1 MNSFEVK
8 TLFNH
13 AGYSL
18 LKNILFSF
26 DPEKVHNE
34 FIKIGKALS
43 HYEASKKAVSLV
55 FNYKHPSLE
64 QTLQGIKF
72 SNPVGLS
79 AGFDKN
85 AELIPIMENVG
96 FGFVEVGSIT
106 AKSCEGNPGVRLKRI
121 IENKSLWV
129 NLGLNNNGA
138 DEISS
143 RLKKQEFNIPFGI
156 SIAKTNCKETIEPGI
171 AIEDYIYSLKK
182 FRNIGNYFTI
192 NVSCPNAFGGQP
204 FSDPVLFESLC
215 KEMKKLN
222 IKKPIFVKF
231 SPDLENNNVKKI
243 ISISEKYNINGFI
256 CSNLTKKDIGF
267 SSGGMSG
274 KKLEDKANGLLS
286 FVYKQTRSWKTKP
299 ILIGNGG
306 IFCAEDAYKKI
317 KLGADLVQLVTGM
330 IYQGPSLIGE
340 INYNLVKLLK
350 KDGYKNISEAVG
362 TAN

>member
-1 MNSFEVK
+1 MKSK
-8 TLFNH
+8 FNH

-18 LKNILFSF
+18 LKNVLFSF

-34 FIKIGKALS
+34 FLKIGKSLEQ
-43 HYEASKKAVSLV
+43 HELSKKIVSLV
-55 FNYKHPSLE
+55 FNYQNPMLKQKLN
-64 QTLQGIKF
+64 GINF
-72 SNPVGLS
+72 RNPIGLS

-106 AKSCEGNPGVRLKRI
+106 AKSCAGNPGVRLKRI
-121 IENKSLWV
+121 LEEKSIWV

-138 DEISS
+138 DEISQ
-143 RLKKQEFNIPFGI
+143 RLKKQKFNIPFGV
-156 SIAKTNCKETIEPGI
+156 SVAKTNCKETTNSKIG
-171 AIEDYIYSLKK
+171 IEDYIYSLKEFK
-182 FRNIGNYFTI
+182 NTGNYFTI
-192 NVSCPNAFGGQP
+192 NISCPNAFGGQP
-204 FSDPVLFESLC
+204 FSDPALFESLC
-215 KEMKKLN
+215 KEISKLN

-274 KKLEDKANGLLS
+274 KKLENKANSLLS

-317 KLGADLVQLVTGM
+317 KLGANLVQLVTGM

-340 INYNLVKLLK
+340 INYGLVKLLR
-350 KDGYKNISEAVG
+350 KDGFSNISEAVG